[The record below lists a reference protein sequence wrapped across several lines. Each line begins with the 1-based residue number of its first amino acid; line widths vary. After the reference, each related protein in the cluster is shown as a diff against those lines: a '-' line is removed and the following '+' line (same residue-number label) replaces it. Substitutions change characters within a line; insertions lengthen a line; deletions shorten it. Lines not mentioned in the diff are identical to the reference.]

1 MELKM
6 PEHMP
11 REYSSCA
18 HAAHHHTLH
27 ARIHK
32 PAMSMGRITEANAHT
47 SHESTHE
54 SKNDSGSLIQP
65 AARYEGGNHGQ
76 TGRDNKAG
84 GHDDSGSVASSDSN
98 YAGCDPN
105 KTYSIV
111 IPPIH
116 GGREAMSAVL
126 LMKAH
131 EAGVQVLCDQ
141 DKDFENHS
149 VSQHLA
155 FDNADG
161 EMFQSHMR
169 YQSSYDA
176 FPKKQHGQPIKE
188 IANVVPKVDLI
199 CPPGGASMDHISSL
213 ENSPSKLGGWSVRH
227 KKKKSL
233 NPVVSVDPDSPTQK
247 IAVLELHPKDDP
259 GIAGVGWVEGTTT
272 GKGASGRVHTLE
284 KPSKKSRDASRQEK
298 EGSTSQ
304 SPTRQVK
311 PSRSPTARRA
321 VGIVGMVPINA
332 SSRGAKDEP
341 ASTVPSSSD
350 VKTGRRDLTTG
361 ETENLATPNYDGE
374 LEKVISTRGSVIHE
388 GILEKLRVWVDE
400 EVEDQEDD
408 FDSDDPDPV
417 TTAKAMPARPVQF
430 LKSPRTQKHERAK
443 TPNTSREEQLCVW
456 EDSTR
461 NRGSRSAHD
470 RNAVQSQQ
478 ASHSSGS
485 RRVSTQSTGIH
496 IQEKGSNTPLSGA
509 SGRASRYMTGD
520 SCTVHEYVAVQH
532 SLSIPEHTWRQ
543 KLAARTP
550 HLTVVSFFQ
559 EPTSGLPMGII
570 MRGGKVRSQL
580 FENPKFPLQC
590 DQVME
595 RTNQKEESV
604 QRFLPV
610 PMGEAARKDYSN
622 MLHTHGIEPL
632 EMEWGSGMAMKHVSV
647 NEVFHDDGG
656 PNWKQGLN
664 YYPKQKVPGSE
675 VRSLQNRRRKIIRIN
690 PSGDAAWSKTLS
702 PLSSCCCHT
711 LFLFHA
717 SLVSQRML
725 C

>member
-1 MELKM
+1 
-6 PEHMP
+6 
-11 REYSSCA
+11 
-18 HAAHHHTLH
+18 
-27 ARIHK
+27 
-32 PAMSMGRITEANAHT
+32 MSMGRITEANAQ
-47 SHESTHE
+47 SSFESTHE
-54 SKNDSGSLIQP
+54 SKIDSGSLIQP
-65 AARYEGGNHGQ
+65 AARYEGGNQGQ
-76 TGRDNKAG
+76 AGRDNKAR
-84 GHDDSGSVASSDSN
+84 GHDASGSVASSDSN

-105 KTYSIV
+105 RTYSIV
-111 IPPIH
+111 MPPIH

-126 LMKAH
+126 MMKAH
-131 EAGVQVLCDQ
+131 EAGEQVLYEK
-141 DKDFENHS
+141 DKDFENHC

-155 FDNADG
+155 FDDVDG
-161 EMFQSHMR
+161 ELFQSHVRPHVQSDVQSDVRSDVQSDVESDVR
-169 YQSSYDA
+169 YESSYDA
-176 FPKKQHGQPIKE
+176 FAKEQDGQPIKE
-188 IANVVPKVDLI
+188 IANVVPKVNLI
-199 CPPGGASMDHISSL
+199 CPSDGASMDHISSP

-233 NPVVSVDPDSPTQK
+233 NSVGSVDPDSRIHK
-247 IAVLELHPKDDP
+247 IAVPELHPKDDP

-272 GKGASGRVHTLE
+272 GKGASARVHTLD

-304 SPTRQVK
+304 SPNRRVK
-311 PSRSPTARRA
+311 ASRSPTARRA
-321 VGIVGMVPINA
+321 VGIVGMVPMNT
-332 SSRGAKDEP
+332 SSRGAKDEL
-341 ASTVPSSSD
+341 ASTVPRASD
-350 VKTGRRDLTTG
+350 VKTGRRELTTV
-361 ETENLATPNYDGE
+361 EAEKRVTTPNYDGE
-374 LEKVISTRGSVIHE
+374 VEKAISTRGSAIHE

-400 EVEDQEDD
+400 EAEDQEDE

-430 LKSPRTQKHERAK
+430 LKSPRTQKHERVK

-461 NRGSRSAHD
+461 NRGSGSAHD
-470 RNAVQSQQ
+470 RNAVQSPQ
-478 ASHSSGS
+478 SSRSSGS
-485 RRVSTQSTGIH
+485 RRVSTQSTGVH
-496 IQEKGSNTPLSGA
+496 TQEKGSNTPLSGA

-520 SCTVHEYVAVQH
+520 SCTVHDYVAVHH

-550 HLTVVSFFQ
+550 HLTIVSFFQ
-559 EPTSGLPMGII
+559 EPTPGLPMGAI

-590 DQVME
+590 DEVME

-604 QRFLPV
+604 HRFLPV

-647 NEVFHDDGG
+647 DEVFHDDGG
-656 PNWKQGLN
+656 PNWKHGLN

-690 PSGDAAWSKTLS
+690 PSGDAACSKTLS

-711 LFLFHA
+711 LLLFHA
-717 SLVSQRML
+717 SLGAQRML
-725 C
+725 